1 MATESVINSTLLRA
15 TNGSTSSP
23 SASDTAKKNNDISKN
38 EFLTLLVT
46 QLQNQDPLEPM
57 KNEEFAVNLAQ
68 FSQLEQLVSINDKI
82 AGESADLNSLAAYLG
97 NQVVLNTDKVQV
109 KDKDGG
115 AVRFD
120 LGQDAANVELE
131 LLNED
136 GSVAKKINVGAMAAG
151 TQNIRLESVD
161 VPNGNY
167 TARVSA
173 TSTAGSIM
181 TPDVKYTGVVNGFIP
196 GPEPKLL
203 VNGNEIDPS
212 QIVSVHAIS
221 AG

>member
-1 MATESVINSTLLRA
+1 
-15 TNGSTSSP
+15 
-23 SASDTAKKNNDISKN
+23 
-38 EFLTLLVT
+38 
-46 QLQNQDPLEPM
+46 M

-173 TSTAGSIM
+173 TSTAGSVM

-221 AG
+221 AS